1 MQSCQKVWQNNRK
14 PWIPDDICIIG
25 DLNRLRVG
33 PLQTDAVALEDI
45 AKTGRLIEAMLSGS
59 GIIAR
64 LKLALINGEN
74 PEMGNPLEIHY
85 NECQQRLNERD
96 AEKAYVIVRTTHII

>member
-33 PLQTDAVALEDI
+33 PLQTDAVSLEDI

-59 GIIAR
+59 YTLEVR
-64 LKLALINGEN
+64 NALEAWS
-74 PEMGNPLEIHY
+74 LHSA
-85 NECQQRLNERD
+85 L
-96 AEKAYVIVRTTHII
+96 TS